1 MYPYHTVIIQKG
13 SNEMNKSS
21 DLRLDPKRK
30 QSVLKEIL
38 KNRSY
43 YIMALPGILA
53 LICFAYIP
61 YYYMQVA
68 FKDFNFVDGLA
79 KSPWVGFKN
88 FKYFFESGDALKVT
102 GNTLILNTYFMVAGL
117 ISSVALAIFVNEIP
131 GKKFRKI
138 TQTMYF
144 FPYFLSWVIIGE
156 IIYNIF
162 SSDFGVMNNIL
173 SSLGLAEVAWYRH
186 PEYWRS
192 ILVLSNIWKG
202 TGYGSLIY
210 LSTMAGFDAS
220 LYEAAEV
227 DGANKLQKIFR
238 LTIPMLKP
246 TMIVLTLFSI
256 GRIFFG
262 DFSMILAVIK
272 GPTMEFVKVI
282 DIYVYNMFKT
292 VGSVGL
298 GNVVAIGLY
307 QSVFGFIV
315 IVVTNKLA
323 KRFNDGS
330 ALF

>member
-1 MYPYHTVIIQKG
+1 
-13 SNEMNKSS
+13 MNNPN
-21 DLRLDPKRK
+21 DLTKLQPRKRK
-30 QSVLKEIL
+30 TFLQEVFQ
-38 KNRSY
+38 NRIY
-43 YIMALPGILA
+43 YLMALPGILA

-68 FKDFNFVDGLA
+68 FKNFNFVDGLA

-88 FKYFFESGDALKVT
+88 FEYFFTSGDALKVT
-102 GNTLILNTYFMVAGL
+102 GNTLILNFYFMIAGL
-117 ISSVALAIFVNEIP
+117 ITSVLLAIFVNEIT
-131 GKKFRKI
+131 GERFKKV

-173 SSLGLAEVAWYRH
+173 ASLGLPEVAWYQH

-192 ILVLSNIWKG
+192 ILVLANIWKG

-227 DGANKLQKIFR
+227 DGANKLQRIIR

-292 VGSVGL
+292 VGSVGM
-298 GNVVAIGLY
+298 GKVVAIGLY

-315 IVVTNKLA
+315 IVITNKLA